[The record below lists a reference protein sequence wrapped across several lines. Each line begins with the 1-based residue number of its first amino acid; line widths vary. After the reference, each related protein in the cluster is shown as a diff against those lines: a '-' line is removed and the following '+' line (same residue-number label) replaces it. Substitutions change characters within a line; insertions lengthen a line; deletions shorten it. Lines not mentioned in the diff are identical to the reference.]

1 MSGILVYSK
10 DEAERNAFVVQK
22 FCEKLDIKLVE
33 PDYRGEAD
41 FVVNRSNDYTV
52 AKHYEKQGIRVF
64 NPSSLSKIA
73 NNKQLCYDY
82 MEDSGIE
89 IMPTR
94 YASPPFVKKPRNDH
108 GGNGV
113 IMCHSADDYDES
125 MVCQAVASDLGRD
138 VRIWVLGGEIIC
150 SILRKSDTDFRS
162 NYCLG
167 GSAEIYTLSSDEKA
181 LVNAI
186 ISLVDGDYYGIDFVF
201 NNGKMVFNEIED
213 TVGARMVYDLTDID
227 ILDMYI
233 DYISCQLA

>member
-10 DEAERNAFVVQK
+10 KEAERNAFSVQK
-22 FCEKLDIKLVE
+22 FCEKLDVKLVE
-33 PDYRGEAD
+33 PDYRGDAD
-41 FVVNRSNDYTV
+41 FVINRSNDYTI
-52 AKHYEKQGIRVF
+52 AEYYESKGIRVF

-73 NNKQLCYDY
+73 NDKQLCYDY
-82 MEDSGIE
+82 MESKGIE

-94 YASPPFVKKPRNDH
+94 YCTPPFVKKPRNDH

-113 IMCHSADDYDES
+113 VMCHSADDYDEN
-125 MVCQAVASDLGRD
+125 MVCQAPASDLGRD
-138 VRIWVLGGEIIC
+138 VRVWVLGGEIIC

-167 GSAEIYTLSSDEKA
+167 GSAEIYNLSSDEKA
-181 LVNAI
+181 LVNAV
-186 ISLVDGDYYGIDFVF
+186 ISLVDGDYYGVDFVF

-233 DYISCQLA
+233 QNIIETL